1 MTEQEKLAFE
11 LEIREKIAEEKRAKQ
26 REYMKAWRKKNSE
39 YVKKYDRA
47 RRARMK
53 MCSKEVSN
61 DEQRD

>member
-11 LEIREKIAEEKRAKQ
+11 LEIREKIAEEKRVKQ

-47 RRARMK
+47 RRARKK
-53 MCSKEVSN
+53 MCKEVSN

>member
-39 YVKKYDRA
+39 YVKKYDCA

-53 MCSKEVSN
+53 ICP
-61 DEQRD
+61 